1 VRRRLRGGSHACR
14 FRVLSIHCGRVP
26 PDAILRG
33 GVFKIVLATFVAAI
47 AALLVLAGD
56 GNAGRAA
63 AAANTVTFPDSSGE
77 DPQAPDVTSV
87 VAANDD
93 RGNLTFTINIPNR
106 PTLTPDMFLLL
117 AIDADANPASGSP
130 DFLGADYVIELDGP
144 LQGQAGVALFRWNGS
159 DFTAT
164 GVSQSSLVFSYT
176 NGATIR
182 INSSEL
188 GSTRRFSFGII
199 AVSGLVIGPTG
210 EPDFANIH
218 VDNAPDPGHG
228 FYTYDVRLT
237 PPSLVVRSS
246 GARPLQPSAGKLYTR
261 FAVVG
266 RSDNAP
272 VQAGSAT
279 CRATIA
285 GKALRATSAGFAG
298 GRATCTFRIPR
309 TAKGKT
315 IRITITVRSQGLA
328 VTRSFSARIR

>member
-1 VRRRLRGGSHACR
+1 M
-14 FRVLSIHCGRVP
+14 
-26 PDAILRG
+26 
-33 GVFKIVLATFVAAI
+33 
-47 AALLVLAGD
+47 
-56 GNAGRAA
+56 
-63 AAANTVTFPDSSGE
+63 
-77 DPQAPDVTSV
+77 
-87 VAANDD
+87 AANDD
-93 RGNLTFTINIPNR
+93 RGNITFTINIPNR

-130 DFLGADYVIELDGP
+130 DFLGADYVIELDKVRSRGKP
-144 LQGQAGVALFRWNGS
+144 VALFRWNGS

-164 GVSQSSLVFSYT
+164 GQSSLVFTYA
-176 NGATIR
+176 NGATIKL
-182 INSSEL
+182 NSEL

-199 AVSGLVIGPTG
+199 AVGGLVIGPTG

-237 PPSLVVRSS
+237 PLSLVVRSS

-285 GKALRATSAGFAG
+285 GKALRATSPDSPAAARAARSGSRRRRRSRSASPSPS
-298 GRATCTFRIPR
+298 GRRD
-309 TAKGKT
+309 
-315 IRITITVRSQGLA
+315 SQSRELLGA
-328 VTRSFSARIR
+328 NR